1 MISICNLN
9 LIFVIT
15 SIFLFLPMR
24 YFLFVLLVSI
34 FLNLSA
40 QKQTS
45 FSGELT
51 YKIERV
57 DVKDSSKSMQLIFA
71 KDSLLKVVNFSS
83 DKGKQELIKHLRLN
97 KSYLLMETPLQNFAI
112 KTNEHL
118 VKDTAVNYTFKKQR
132 GHKKIAGMRA
142 KMLSVK
148 LKSVQQELT
157 FLYLKK
163 IPAKYAN
170 IYGDFPGLPVL
181 FYVSTPDGLFRYTL
195 QEFKKVNPP
204 LELFMIPKAY
214 KKVTF
219 EEFAE
224 EFSKLYE
231 TKE

>member
-1 MISICNLN
+1 
-9 LIFVIT
+9 
-15 SIFLFLPMR
+15 MR
-24 YFLFVLLVSI
+24 YFLLFFIFSIVS
-34 FLNLSA
+34 NLKA
-40 QKQTS
+40 QKQLP

-51 YKIERV
+51 FKIERV
-57 DVKDSSKSMQLIFA
+57 DVKDSSKSIQLIYA
-71 KDSLLKVVNFSS
+71 KDSLIKIVNFNS
-83 DKGKQELIKHLRLN
+83 DKGKQELIKHLRYN
-97 KSYLLMETPLQNFAI
+97 KSYLLIESPLQNFAI

-118 VKDTAVNYTFKKQR
+118 VKDSISNYTFKSQF
-132 GHKKIAGMRA
+132 GSKKIAGMRA
-142 KMLSVK
+142 KKVKVKLTSVK
-148 LKSVQQELT
+148 NELT

-170 IYGDFPGLPVL
+170 IYNDFPGLPVL

-195 QEFKKVNPP
+195 QEMKSSNPP
-204 LELFMIPKAY
+204 LELFMIPKDY

>member
-1 MISICNLN
+1 
-9 LIFVIT
+9 
-15 SIFLFLPMR
+15 MR
-24 YFLFVLLVSI
+24 YFLLLFIFSIVS
-34 FLNLSA
+34 NLKA
-40 QKQTS
+40 QKQLP

-51 YKIERV
+51 FKIQRV
-57 DVKDSSKSMQLIFA
+57 DVKDSSKSIQLIYA
-71 KDSLLKVVNFSS
+71 KDSLIKIVNFNS
-83 DKGKQELIKHLRLN
+83 DKGKQELIKHLSYN
-97 KSYLLMETPLQNFAI
+97 KSFLLIESPLQNFAI

-118 VKDTAVNYTFKKQR
+118 VKDSISNYTFKSQF
-132 GHKKIAGMRA
+132 GSKKIAGMRA
-142 KMLSVK
+142 KKVKVKLASVK
-148 LKSVQQELT
+148 NELT

-170 IYGDFPGLPVL
+170 IYNDFPGLPVL

-195 QEFKKVNPP
+195 QELKSSNPP
-204 LELFMIPKAY
+204 LELFMIPQDY

>member
-1 MISICNLN
+1 
-9 LIFVIT
+9 
-15 SIFLFLPMR
+15 MR
-24 YFLFVLLVSI
+24 YFLLFFIFSIVS
-34 FLNLSA
+34 NLKT
-40 QKQTS
+40 QKQLP

-51 YKIERV
+51 FKIERV
-57 DVKDSSKSMQLIFA
+57 DVKDSSKSIQLIYA
-71 KDSLLKVVNFSS
+71 KDSLIKVVNFNS
-83 DKGKQELIKHLRLN
+83 DKGKQELIKHLRYN
-97 KSYLLMETPLQNFAI
+97 KSFLLIESPLQNFAI

-118 VKDTAVNYTFKKQR
+118 VKDSISNYTFKSQF
-132 GHKKIAGMRA
+132 GSKKIAGMRA
-142 KMLSVK
+142 KKVKVKLASVK
-148 LKSVQQELT
+148 NELT

-170 IYGDFPGLPVL
+170 IYTDFPGLPVL

-195 QEFKKVNPP
+195 QELKSSNPP
-204 LELFMIPKAY
+204 LELFMIPKDY

>member
-1 MISICNLN
+1 
-9 LIFVIT
+9 
-15 SIFLFLPMR
+15 MR
-24 YFLFVLLVSI
+24 YFILFLLISTTAN
-34 FLNLSA
+34 FFA
-40 QKQTS
+40 QKQTP

-57 DVKDSSKSMQLIFA
+57 DVKDSSKSVQLIFA
-71 KDSLLKVVNFSS
+71 KDSLLKVVNFTS
-83 DKGKQELIKHLRLN
+83 DKGKQELIKHLGFN
-97 KSYLLMETPLQNFAI
+97 KSYLLLETPLQNFAI

-118 VKDTAVNYTFKKQR
+118 VKDTAVNYTFKMQR

-142 KMLSVK
+142 NKLKVK
-148 LKSVQQELT
+148 LNSVQNELT

-170 IYGDFPGLPVL
+170 IYADLPGLPVL
-181 FYVSTPDGLFRYTL
+181 FYVSTADGLFKYSL
-195 QEFKKVNPP
+195 QTFKKVSPP
-204 LELFMIPKAY
+204 LELFMIPKDY

-219 EEFAE
+219 EEFAV

>member
-1 MISICNLN
+1 
-9 LIFVIT
+9 
-15 SIFLFLPMR
+15 MR
-24 YFLFVLLVSI
+24 YFLLFFIFSIVS
-34 FLNLSA
+34 NLKA
-40 QKQTS
+40 QKQLP

-51 YKIERV
+51 FKIERV
-57 DVKDSSKSMQLIFA
+57 DVKDSSKSIQLIYA
-71 KDSLLKVVNFSS
+71 KDSLIKVVNFNS
-83 DKGKQELIKHLRLN
+83 DKGKQELIKHLRYN
-97 KSYLLMETPLQNFAI
+97 KSFLLIESPLQNFAI

-118 VKDTAVNYTFKKQR
+118 VKDSISNYTFKSQF
-132 GHKKIAGMRA
+132 GSKKIAGKRA
-142 KMLSVK
+142 KKVKVKLASVK
-148 LKSVQQELT
+148 NELT

-170 IYGDFPGLPVL
+170 IYTDFPGLPVL

-195 QEFKKVNPP
+195 QELKSSNPP
-204 LELFMIPKAY
+204 LELFMIPKDY

>member
-1 MISICNLN
+1 
-9 LIFVIT
+9 
-15 SIFLFLPMR
+15 MR
-24 YFLFVLLVSI
+24 YFLLFFIFSIVS
-34 FLNLSA
+34 NLKA
-40 QKQTS
+40 QKQLP

-51 YKIERV
+51 FKIERV
-57 DVKDSSKSMQLIFA
+57 DVKDSSKSIQLIYA
-71 KDSLLKVVNFSS
+71 KDSLIKVVNFNS
-83 DKGKQELIKHLRLN
+83 DKGKQELIKHLSYN
-97 KSYLLMETPLQNFAI
+97 KSYLLIESPLQNFAI

-118 VKDTAVNYTFKKQR
+118 VKDSISNYTFKSQF
-132 GHKKIAGMRA
+132 GSKKIAGMRA
-142 KMLSVK
+142 KKVKVKLASVK
-148 LKSVQQELT
+148 NELT

-170 IYGDFPGLPVL
+170 IYTDFPGLPVL

-195 QEFKKVNPP
+195 QELKSSNPP
-204 LELFMIPKAY
+204 LELFMIPKDY

>member
-1 MISICNLN
+1 
-9 LIFVIT
+9 
-15 SIFLFLPMR
+15 MR
-24 YFLFVLLVSI
+24 YFLLLFIFSIVS
-34 FLNLSA
+34 NLKA
-40 QKQTS
+40 QKQLP

-51 YKIERV
+51 FKIERV
-57 DVKDSSKSMQLIFA
+57 DVKDSSKSIQLIYA
-71 KDSLLKVVNFSS
+71 KDSLIKIVNFNS
-83 DKGKQELIKHLRLN
+83 DKGKQELIKHLRYN
-97 KSYLLMETPLQNFAI
+97 KSYLLIESPLQNFAI

-118 VKDTAVNYTFKKQR
+118 VKDSISNYTFKSQF
-132 GHKKIAGMRA
+132 GSKKIAGMRA
-142 KMLSVK
+142 KKVKVKLTSVK
-148 LKSVQQELT
+148 NELT

-170 IYGDFPGLPVL
+170 IYNDFPGLPVL

-195 QEFKKVNPP
+195 QELKSSNPP
-204 LELFMIPKAY
+204 LELFMIPQDY

>member
-1 MISICNLN
+1 
-9 LIFVIT
+9 
-15 SIFLFLPMR
+15 MR
-24 YFLFVLLVSI
+24 YFLLFFIFSIVS
-34 FLNLSA
+34 NLKA
-40 QKQTS
+40 QKQLP

-51 YKIERV
+51 FKIERV
-57 DVKDSSKSMQLIFA
+57 DVKDSSKSIQLIYA
-71 KDSLLKVVNFSS
+71 KDSLIKVVNFNS
-83 DKGKQELIKHLRLN
+83 DKGKQELIKHLRYN
-97 KSYLLMETPLQNFAI
+97 KSFLLIESPLQNFAI

-118 VKDTAVNYTFKKQR
+118 VKDSISNYTFKSQF
-132 GHKKIAGMRA
+132 GSKKIAGMRA
-142 KMLSVK
+142 KKVKVKLASVK
-148 LKSVQQELT
+148 NELT

-170 IYGDFPGLPVL
+170 IYTDFPGLPVL

-195 QEFKKVNPP
+195 QELKSSNPP
-204 LELFMIPKAY
+204 LELFMIPKDY

>member
-1 MISICNLN
+1 
-9 LIFVIT
+9 
-15 SIFLFLPMR
+15 MR
-24 YFLFVLLVSI
+24 YFLLFFIFSIVS
-34 FLNLSA
+34 NLKA
-40 QKQTS
+40 QKQLP

-51 YKIERV
+51 FKIERV
-57 DVKDSSKSMQLIFA
+57 DVKDSSKSIQLIYA
-71 KDSLLKVVNFSS
+71 KDSLIKVVNFNS
-83 DKGKQELIKHLRLN
+83 DKGKQELIKHLSYN
-97 KSYLLMETPLQNFAI
+97 KSYLLIESPLQNFAI

-118 VKDTAVNYTFKKQR
+118 VKDSISNYTFKSQF
-132 GHKKIAGMRA
+132 GSKKIAGMRA
-142 KMLSVK
+142 KKVKVK
-148 LKSVQQELT
+148 LTRVKNELT

-170 IYGDFPGLPVL
+170 IYTDFPGLPVL

-195 QEFKKVNPP
+195 QELKSSNPP
-204 LELFMIPKAY
+204 LELFMIPKDY

>member
-1 MISICNLN
+1 
-9 LIFVIT
+9 
-15 SIFLFLPMR
+15 MR
-24 YFLFVLLVSI
+24 YFLLFFIFSIVS
-34 FLNLSA
+34 NLKA
-40 QKQTS
+40 QKQLP

-51 YKIERV
+51 FKIERV
-57 DVKDSSKSMQLIFA
+57 DVKDSSKSIQLIYA
-71 KDSLLKVVNFSS
+71 KDSLIKVVNFNS
-83 DKGKQELIKHLRLN
+83 DKGKQELIKHLSYN
-97 KSYLLMETPLQNFAI
+97 KSYLLIESPLQNFAI

-118 VKDTAVNYTFKKQR
+118 VKDSISNYTFKTQF
-132 GHKKIAGMRA
+132 GSKKIAGMRA
-142 KMLSVK
+142 KKVKVKLASVK
-148 LKSVQQELT
+148 NELT

-170 IYGDFPGLPVL
+170 IYTDFPGLPVL

-195 QEFKKVNPP
+195 QELKSSNPP
-204 LELFMIPKAY
+204 LELFMIPKDY

>member
-1 MISICNLN
+1 
-9 LIFVIT
+9 
-15 SIFLFLPMR
+15 MR
-24 YFLFVLLVSI
+24 YFLLFLI
-34 FLNLSA
+34 FSFLTKSFA
-40 QKQTS
+40 QKQLP

-51 YKIERV
+51 FKIERV
-57 DVKDSSKSMQLIFA
+57 DVKDSSKSIQLIYA
-71 KDSLLKVVNFSS
+71 KDSLIKIVNFNS
-83 DKGKQELIKHLRLN
+83 DKGKQELIKHLRYN
-97 KSYLLMETPLQNFAI
+97 KSYLLIESPLQNFAI

-118 VKDTAVNYTFKKQR
+118 VKDSISNYTFKSQF
-132 GHKKIAGMRA
+132 GSKKIAGMRA
-142 KMLSVK
+142 KKVKVKLTSVK
-148 LKSVQQELT
+148 NELT

-170 IYGDFPGLPVL
+170 IYNDFPGLPVL

-195 QEFKKVNPP
+195 QELKSSNPP
-204 LELFMIPKAY
+204 LELFMIPKDY